1 MARSSLLTASW
12 RRNLLR
18 WAKQIDDGFGTVSGH
33 DHDGTDSKSITASV
47 TYGVVGQMAAAGTG
61 TANAAGTVDA
71 SARIDHVHALGTH
84 THAGA
89 TTGGTIGPSAFA
101 ADVFTADAAGRA
113 PFANGWLT
121 GAKLANLTVTN
132 GLLAAGILS
141 ADATGRALMATDF
154 FDATTAAAK
163 FADSSIPTSKVN
175 WSFSV
180 TLPVAITPDSA
191 GTVGTA
197 STPARS
203 DHDHPCTAA
212 APTGYTLAAAD
223 AEGAAATLARSNHVH
238 KAILANAVWF
248 VGRNAADGA
257 DVNMIQIAATDFVK
271 LGTASVEI
279 STANLTTLTFSN
291 PAAPRTITFGDP
303 GGADSVAYV
312 AATQTLTGKSLTAPA
327 ITGGTA
333 IELTGFS
340 LRSTGAANDLVIATT
355 AAYNADRTLTVNIPT
370 GANAA
375 LTLVGDLVTAGGAFA
390 LTLTMTGATD
400 VTLPTTGT
408 LATLAG
414 VEALTGKTIT
424 LAANANLTVAGSAD
438 LGLAANTAAAL
449 EVSDATTK
457 LLAFDSRNTVSAV
470 SMFTVTNPA
479 SQTLPNAASAWH
491 RLISLAAYTA
501 TLVGATQVTTAMDG
515 MMLHI
520 GAATI
525 NQSGGAV
532 TVDKASAVYITAIA
546 QGANVTIT
554 DKRMIDTSVAG
565 CYLTNAGVWTDASS
579 RSAKHNIKDLD
590 TKRIKTLLAQVKVR
604 TYERD
609 DPSDGGFE
617 RFGLIAEEAPD
628 FLATPAHDGI
638 APGYVA
644 GFALAVAKA
653 LLERVEALEA
663 RV

>member
-12 RRNLLR
+12 KRNLLR
-18 WAKQIDDGFGTVSGH
+18 WAGQMDGALGTVSGH
-33 DHDGTDSKSITASV
+33 DHDGTNSKSITASV
-47 TYGVVGQMAAAGTG
+47 TYGLVGAMAAAGTAA
-61 TANAAGTVDA
+61 ANTVGVAASSSRT
-71 SARIDHVHALGTH
+71 DHVHALGTH

-121 GAKLANLTVTN
+121 GAKIANLTITN

-180 TLPVAITPDSA
+180 TTPVTVTPDSA
-191 GTVGTA
+191 GAVGVA

-203 DHDHPCTAA
+203 DHEHPCTAA

-223 AEGAAATLARSNHVH
+223 AEGAAATFARSNHVH

-248 VGRNAADGA
+248 VCRNATDAA
-257 DVNMIQIAATDFVK
+257 DVNMIQISATNFVK

-279 STANLTTLTFSN
+279 STANLVTLTFTN

-303 GGADSVAYV
+303 GGADSVVYV
-312 AATQTLTGKSLTAPA
+312 AAAQTLTGKSLTTPG

-340 LRSTGAANDLVIATT
+340 LRSTGAAFDLVIATT
-355 AAYNADRTLTVNIPT
+355 AVYTADRTLTVNIPT

-375 LTLVGDLVTAGGAFA
+375 LTLTGDLIRVGAHS
-390 LTLTMTGATD
+390 LTLTTSGATD

-408 LATLAG
+408 LATLDG

-438 LGLAANTAAAL
+438 LVLAANTAAAL

-457 LLAFDSRNTVSAV
+457 LTTWDSRNTVSAV
-470 SMFTVTNPA
+470 SMLTVINPA
-479 SQTLPNAASAWH
+479 SQTLPDNATSWH
-491 RLISLAAYTA
+491 RLVTLTGYTA
-501 TLVGATQVTTAMDG
+501 TLAGVTQVTTAMDG
-515 MMLHI
+515 MMLYL
-520 GAATI
+520 GAPTI

-532 TVDKASAVYITAIA
+532 TVDKASAVYITAVA

-554 DKRMIDTSVAG
+554 DKRIIDTSIGA
-565 CYLTNAGVWTDASS
+565 YLTNAGVWTDVSL
-579 RSAKHNIKDLD
+579 RSLKHNIKDLD
-590 TKRIKTLLAQVKVR
+590 TKRIKALLAQVKVR
-604 TYERD
+604 SYERD

-628 FLATPAHDGI
+628 FLAMPSRDGV

-653 LLERVEALEA
+653 LAERVEALEA
-663 RV
+663 RI